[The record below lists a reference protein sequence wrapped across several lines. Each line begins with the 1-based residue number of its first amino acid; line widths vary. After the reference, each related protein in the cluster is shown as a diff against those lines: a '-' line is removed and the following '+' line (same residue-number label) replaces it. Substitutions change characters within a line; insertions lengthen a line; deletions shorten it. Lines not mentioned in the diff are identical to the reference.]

1 MERQGVAG
9 RGRAPFSVV
18 NTASA
23 VSEGDG
29 VECSTVEFTKEDV
42 DALLNEKMKKGNPY
56 DNKVSFLLVY
66 LIKYYLFFF
75 LFIFGYCWSYVMWVL
90 LCAQFLFC
98 RKKWSRWGI
107 LLRGLNFAFDGLKEL
122 KKAMFKRKKSFSLNL
137 SLLLRR
143 ALILVIIR
151 SILIFSVVMF
161 EI

>member
-9 RGRAPFSVV
+9 RARAPFSVV

-66 LIKYYLFFF
+66 LIKYYLLFFF
-75 LFIFGYCWSYVMWVL
+75 HFWVL
-90 LCAQFLFC
+90 L
-98 RKKWSRWGI
+98 
-107 LLRGLNFAFDGLKEL
+107 LLVLCYVGF
-122 KKAMFKRKKSFSLNL
+122 
-137 SLLLRR
+137 
-143 ALILVIIR
+143 VVCP
-151 SILIFSVVMF
+151 IFVL
-161 EI
+161 